1 MKLFTFAVL
10 SIALSACGG
19 DDPVSF
25 SKPVAINL
33 KAESGSVSGTV
44 VADEKGITTESG
56 NPYGAFV
63 TEAHNKLGKDPAR
76 IEVDGITLTL
86 GATSTGVTA
95 LEQVYVGPV
104 EVLFLMNDSNNT
116 YAVGTVI
123 DPSGTTKA
131 VNVSFD
137 ADLVASSVDFAKF
150 LGGSFKVV
158 IRGTA
163 ATGFA
168 TKGAKADLQLTFTFA
183 AFE

>member
-1 MKLFTFAVL
+1 MRHSTLALAVL
-10 SIALSACGG
+10 ALSACGG
-19 DDPVSF
+19 DDPVSY
-25 SKPVAINL
+25 SAPVAINL
-33 KAESGSVSGTV
+33 KAESGDVSG
-44 VADEKGITTESG
+44 AAISDEKGITTESG
-56 NPYGAFV
+56 NPYGAFI
-63 TEAHNKLGKDPAR
+63 TAADAKLGHDPGR
-76 IEVDGITLTL
+76 IEIDSLSLTL
-86 GATSTGVTA
+86 GAQSTGVTA

-104 EVLFLMNDSNNT
+104 EVLFLMNDTNNT
-116 YAVGTVI
+116 YAAGTVI

-131 VNVSFD
+131 VSVSFD
-137 ADLVASSVDFAKF
+137 SGKLGDADWPKF